1 MTMGKR
7 KLIVSVVTG
16 AAVGGLVALFDKE
29 TRTYTK
35 SKLGTVKSSSSYFF
49 KNPSEAVHNVRTAF
63 DTFNK
68 SFASGAENAINALEQ
83 VENSLDKI
91 NNKNGTDRIE

>member
-1 MTMGKR
+1 VGKR
-7 KLIVSVVTG
+7 KLVLYVTVG

-29 TRTYTK
+29 TRTFTK
-35 SKLGTVKSSSSYFF
+35 HKLGDVKRSSSYFL

-68 SFASGAENAINALEQ
+68 NFASGAENAINALEQ

-91 NNKNGTDRIE
+91 TNKNETERIE

>member
-1 MTMGKR
+1 MGKR

-16 AAVGGLVALFDKE
+16 AALGGLVALFDKE

-35 SKLGTVKSSSSYFF
+35 SKLGTVKRSSSYLL
-49 KNPSEAVHNVRTAF
+49 KNPSEAVHNVRVAF

-68 SFASGAENAINALEQ
+68 NFANGAENAINALEQ

-91 NNKNGTDRIE
+91 TNKNEADRIE